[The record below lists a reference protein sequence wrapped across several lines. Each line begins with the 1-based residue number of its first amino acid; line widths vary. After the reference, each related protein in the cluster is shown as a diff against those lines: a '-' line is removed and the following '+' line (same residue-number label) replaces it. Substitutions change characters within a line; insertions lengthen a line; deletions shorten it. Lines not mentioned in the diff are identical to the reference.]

1 MENNRREHLQI
12 RIKFLFVLLI
22 TILTVYL
29 LFSFFKV
36 QIVKHH
42 FYLAQAQSR
51 YTQAKKLQGVY
62 GEIYDI
68 NGYLLVGNSPRV
80 NIICDPFNIRTPY
93 MRKKLASI
101 CAIHLGH
108 NFNEIYNKL
117 SPQRYRRDA
126 NGNYLKNPDGTTQ
139 MVPNRYQML
148 YRLAPLEVYDKFKL
162 AIKANKIP
170 SGIISYKESQQRIYP
185 KGMLLSNVLGYSD
198 IVSDTNK
205 PRTGLELQLSKI
217 MSPQEGALLYERMLD
232 GTPLGYGLHLNKASH
247 DGKNVYLT
255 ISEQVQ
261 SILEEE
267 LDAAFAKW
275 NPEYIYA
282 AIADPKTGNIL
293 ALAQRPS
300 FNPNDR
306 TTFKPGVFRVKI
318 AEDAYEPGSVVK
330 PFSIGKALDWN
341 VISKDD
347 VFDCENGSWLYK
359 GKILTDSHRYEKL
372 SVGEIIQKSSNIGTA
387 KVALLLGED
396 RVNKVLKTFGFGTK
410 TNLPFPI
417 EAKGRM
423 VDMKKDKVA
432 ITRVPIG
439 YSLSVSPLQLL
450 RAYCALANNGN
461 MPQLRLIDK
470 IVDPDTKKVE
480 VQPYLPMVK
489 TFDNPKALKELIK
502 MMVSVTEKGGTA
514 TKAAIPG
521 YEVAGKTGTSYKY
534 IPKVGYSKSKAY
546 ASFMGFVPADDP
558 KLVMVITMDSPKGS
572 MYGSIVAAP
581 VFSKTCER
589 VLRHF
594 NIQPKMPEVI
604 FNDNQTSNS
613 SVNTKPQKTTEVKAV
628 SQAKNDN
635 KQPVKTS
642 VEPNKKASKKVVNSK
657 LPKAKSVVNVVQNR
671 PVQNKV
677 LQNKIVPTRS
687 TQTRYKPMEW

>member
-1 MENNRREHLQI
+1 MENNRREHLQL
-12 RIKFLFVLLI
+12 RMKFLFGLILL
-22 TILTVYL
+22 LMVVYL

-36 QIVKHH
+36 QILKHD

-51 YTQAKKLQGVY
+51 YTQAKKIQGIY
-62 GEIYDI
+62 GEIFDV

-80 NIICDPFNIRTPY
+80 NIICDPSNIRTPY
-93 MRKKLASI
+93 MRRKLASI
-101 CAIHLGH
+101 CAVYLNH

-117 SPQRYRRDA
+117 APTRYKRDSK
-126 NGNYLKNPDGTTQ
+126 GNFLKNPDGTTQ
-139 MVPNRYQML
+139 TAPNRYQML
-148 YRLAPLEVYDKFKL
+148 YRLAPLEVYDNFKA

-170 SGIISYKESQQRIYP
+170 SGIISYKDSQQRIYP

-198 IVSDTNK
+198 IVSDTNC
-205 PRTGLELQLSKI
+205 PRTGLELQLADI
-217 MSPQEGALLYERMLD
+217 LSPQEGAVLYERMRD
-232 GTPLGYGLHLNKASH
+232 GTPLGYGLRLNKASH
-247 DGKNVYLT
+247 NGKNVYLT

-261 SILEEE
+261 AILEEE

-275 NPEYIYA
+275 QPDYIYA

-306 TTFKPGVFRVKI
+306 STFKPGVFQVKI

-347 VFDCENGSWLYK
+347 IFDCENGSWLYK

-396 RVNKVLKTFGFGTK
+396 RVAKVLKNFGFGTK
-410 TNLPFPI
+410 TNLPFPV

-423 VDMKKDKVA
+423 VNMKRDKVA

-439 YSLSVSPLQLL
+439 YGLSVSPLQLL

-470 IVDPDTKKVE
+470 IEDPETKEVE
-480 VQPYLPMVK
+480 VQPYKPFIK
-489 TFDNPKALKELIK
+489 TFDNPQALKELIK

-534 IPKVGYSKSKAY
+534 IPKVGYSRSKAY
-546 ASFMGFVPADDP
+546 ASFIGFVPADDP

-572 MYGSIVAAP
+572 MYGGIVAAR

-594 NIQPKMPEVI
+594 NIQPKMPEV
-604 FNDNQTSNS
+604 TLSNS
-613 SVNTKPQKTTEVKAV
+613 STFNSTAKETSNLTPVKATTKEVKL
-628 SQAKNDN
+628 
-635 KQPVKTS
+635 VKVDATNTS
-642 VEPNKKASKKVVNSK
+642 KGNQVTRRN
-657 LPKAKSVVNVVQNR
+657 LR
-671 PVQNKV
+671 PVQV
-677 LQNKIVPTRS
+677 RAA
-687 TQTRYKPMEW
+687 QTRPAQTRPAQTRPVQTRPAQTRFKPMEW

>member
-1 MENNRREHLQI
+1 M
-12 RIKFLFVLLI
+12 KFLFLLMI
-22 TILTVYL
+22 ICIGAYL
-29 LFSFFKV
+29 LFSFFRV
-36 QIVKHH
+36 QIINHDY
-42 FYLAQAQSR
+42 YLAQAQSR
-51 YTQAKKLQGVY
+51 YTQAKKIQGVY
-62 GEIYDI
+62 GEIYDV

-80 NIICDPFNIRTPY
+80 DIICDPFNIKNQY
-93 MRKKLASI
+93 FRKKLALL
-101 CAIHLGH
+101 CAIHLNH

-117 SPQRYRRDA
+117 SPIRYKRDSK
-126 NGNYLKNPDGTTQ
+126 GNYLKNSDGTTQ
-139 MVPNRYQML
+139 TAPNRYQML

-162 AIKANKIP
+162 AVKANKIP
-170 SGIISYKESQQRIYP
+170 KGIISYKDSQQRIYP
-185 KGMLLSNVLGYSD
+185 KGMLLSNVLGYTD
-198 IVSDTNK
+198 IVSDTNS
-205 PRTGLELQLSKI
+205 PRTGLELQLSNI

-232 GTPLGYGLHLNKASH
+232 GTPLSYGLHLNKASH

-267 LDAAFAKW
+267 LDAAYAKW

-306 TTFKPGVFRVKI
+306 STFKPGVFRVKI
-318 AEDAYEPGSVVK
+318 AEDAYEPGSVLK

-347 VFDCENGSWLYK
+347 VFDCENGSWLYM
-359 GKILTDSHRYEKL
+359 GKILTDSHKYEKL

-387 KVALLLGED
+387 KVALMLGED
-396 RVNKVLKTFGFGTK
+396 KVVNVLKTFGFGTK

-417 EAKGRM
+417 EARGRM
-423 VDMKKDKVA
+423 VNMKRDKVA

-439 YSLSVSPLQLL
+439 YSISVSPLQLL

-470 IVDPDTKKVE
+470 IVDPDTKEVE
-480 VQPYLPMVK
+480 VQPYKPQVK

-546 ASFMGFVPADDP
+546 ASFIGFVPADDP

-572 MYGSIVAAP
+572 MYGGTVAAP

-594 NIQPKMPEVI
+594 NIQPKMPEVT
-604 FNDNQTSNS
+604 FPVKENKANVRHNS
-613 SVNTKPQKTTEVKAV
+613 SV
-628 SQAKNDN
+628 
-635 KQPVKTS
+635 
-642 VEPNKKASKKVVNSK
+642 KVVSPKVQVKEQTKVQAAVKNVKVEKRISVNSSSK
-657 LPKAKSVVNVVQNR
+657 TVQNLSH
-671 PVQNKV
+671 K
-677 LQNKIVPTRS
+677 TRF
-687 TQTRYKPMEW
+687 KPMEW